1 MSCRIHFKVIGGNQ
15 QVIDRTFPGILSG
28 RMSQEEWTA
37 FCNRIDV
44 GMEPIGAIIKSLRR
58 EVCILIATWLVLAG
72 ILLQVSIEAMAIL

>member
-1 MSCRIHFKVIGGNQ
+1 MSYRIDFKLVDGTT

-28 RMSQEEWTA
+28 KMSQEEWTA